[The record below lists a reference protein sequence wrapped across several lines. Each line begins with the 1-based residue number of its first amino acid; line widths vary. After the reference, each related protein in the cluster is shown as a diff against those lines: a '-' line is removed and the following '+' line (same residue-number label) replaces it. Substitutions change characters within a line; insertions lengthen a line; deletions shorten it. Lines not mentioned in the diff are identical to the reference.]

1 MSSSQTEDIVNNR
14 IIKLLPVAAALAL
27 CGLAQ
32 GATRTQTV
40 PSVVVKYGDLNLDS
54 VEGISRLHAR
64 LRGASQEVCSALDSR
79 VLGLRDQY
87 DRCVSDA
94 LKRGV
99 ADVRNDKLSTFHRWG
114 RRALVASNG

>member
-1 MSSSQTEDIVNNR
+1 MKR

-27 CGLAQ
+27 SGLAQ
-32 GATRTQTV
+32 GSTRSQEV
-40 PSVVVKYGDLNLDS
+40 LSIVVKYGDLNLDS
-54 VEGISRLHAR
+54 VEGITTLHAR
-64 LRGASQEVCSALDSR
+64 LRGASQEVCSALDNR

-99 ADVRNDKLSTFHRWG
+99 ADVRNEKLTTFHRWG